1 MTAYPDMTASLEV
14 TGPASTRYRCRTAAI
29 RFPLRHPAVV
39 SVVSGM
45 RSGGQVAP
53 ALGRFATVVPDEA
66 WTELDAC

>member
-1 MTAYPDMTASLEV
+1 MGGLRLSSPDMTAS
-14 TGPASTRYRCRTAAI
+14 P
-29 RFPLRHPAVV
+29 
-39 SVVSGM
+39 VVSGM